1 MADADHERLLHRF
14 QPALLYDSQEAY
26 FADHPAQMVVNPGNV
41 LRRKDGKA
49 ARTDDGTLT
58 LATLTPT
65 YADGAKASKDDVL
78 SIKGNDYG
86 KQYAALRE
94 GHPELKNHVVA
105 RAKRDSDQRLWLQ
118 YWLWYFYNDYRL
130 AASYGLHEGDWEL
143 VQLRLGEDEE
153 PDTAQPDY
161 AVYAQHAKA
170 QRQPWDRVR
179 KDPNNADAAQVYV
192 ARGSHAS
199 YFRSGVFPTEVWA
212 DVCDAGRPSPASTL
226 LIIGDHPQDWA
237 GWPGRWGDTM
247 AATTGLDKSLT
258 SNSPDGPCR
267 KPHFQDPK
275 KLFDHAYDAV
285 DTTDPLPGPDFQVG
299 RRDGQ
304 LIVTYDVTRVAGVA
318 TAVIINVNSSQ
329 EPGTAPKTYTYAI
342 TATGGRIV
350 TPIPVDAARIYD
362 IRLSVDVRTD
372 DGTVLPSLTVSRSLD
387 PGDHEPKRIPTTK
400 LGVVLIPAIERLKK
414 LLRR

>member
-14 QPALLYDSQEAY
+14 RPALLYDSQEAY
-26 FADHPAQMVVNPGNV
+26 FADHPAQMVVNPGTI
-41 LRRKDGKA
+41 LRRKDGGL

-58 LATLTPT
+58 LATLAPT

-78 SIKGNDYG
+78 STTGNGYG

-94 GHPELKNHVVA
+94 RHPELKNHIVA
-105 RAKRDSDQRLWLQ
+105 RAKRDSEQRLWLQ

-130 AASYGLHEGDWEL
+130 AANYGLHEGDWEL
-143 VQLRLGEDEE
+143 VQLRLGADEN

-170 QRQPWDRVR
+170 ERRPWDRVH
-179 KDPNNADAAQVYV
+179 KDPNNADTAQVYV

-199 YFRSGVFPTEVWA
+199 YFRPGVFATEVWA
-212 DVCDAGRPSPASTL
+212 DVCDAGRPSPPSTL
-226 LIIGDHPQDWA
+226 LIIGDHPTDWA
-237 GWPGRWGDTM
+237 GWPGRWGDTT

-275 KLFDHAYDAV
+275 KLFDDASDAV
-285 DTTDPLPGPDFQVG
+285 DPKDPLPGPDFRVG
-299 RRDGQ
+299 RRDG
-304 LIVTYDVTRVAGVA
+304 LLLVTYNVTRVVGVA

-329 EPGTAPKTYTYAI
+329 EQGTPPKTYTYPLP
-342 TATGGRIV
+342 ATHGPIV
-350 TPIPVDAARIYD
+350 TLIPVDATRTYD
-362 IRLSVDVRTD
+362 VRLSVDVRTA
-372 DGTVLPSLTVSRSLD
+372 DGTVLPSITVSRCLD
-387 PGDHEPKRIPTTK
+387 PGNHEPQRIPTTK
-400 LGVVLIPAIERLKK
+400 LGVVLVPMIERLKR
-414 LLRR
+414 LLGR